1 MRRRSVF
8 KSSDTRSGGLIGL
21 VVVDGAQ
28 VAVVVELLDAEEG
41 MVREPTLHARIR
53 QTSPRFVMTQ
63 KSAVT
68 DFRALAKTSGPN
80 CWLC

>member
-41 MVREPTLHARIR
+41 MVREPTLHARI
-53 QTSPRFVMTQ
+53 
-63 KSAVT
+63 
-68 DFRALAKTSGPN
+68 
-80 CWLC
+80 